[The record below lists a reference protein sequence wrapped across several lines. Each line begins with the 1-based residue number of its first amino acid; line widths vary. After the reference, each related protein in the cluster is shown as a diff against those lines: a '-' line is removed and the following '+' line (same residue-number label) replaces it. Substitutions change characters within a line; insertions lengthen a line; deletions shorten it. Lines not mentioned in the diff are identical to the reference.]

1 MIELLRSYC
10 LGTID
15 EAHRERVEEELFAD
29 PAVLEEIDEA
39 ADDLIRDY
47 LARRLSAEERGQ
59 FEAYFLASSQ
69 RRQRVAFVRD
79 LLAAVENAAREPGE
93 SASAS
98 ARQG

>member
-29 PAVLEEIDEA
+29 PAVLEEIDEV

-47 LARRLSAEERGQ
+47 LARRLGGEEREQ
-59 FEAYFLASSQ
+59 FEAYFLASAQ

-79 LLAAVENAAREPGE
+79 LLAAVENASRDSGNP
-93 SASAS
+93 ASAA
-98 ARQG
+98 ARRS